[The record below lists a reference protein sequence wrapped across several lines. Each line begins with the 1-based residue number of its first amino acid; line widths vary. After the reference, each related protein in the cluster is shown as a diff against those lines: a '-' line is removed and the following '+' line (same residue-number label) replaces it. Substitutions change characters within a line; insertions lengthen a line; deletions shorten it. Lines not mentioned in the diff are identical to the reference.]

1 MLRSR
6 SPLSSGGFCPW
17 RWSLVIRRS
26 SSERTVLRLVSA
38 PSLLSNEHSGPGPG
52 AAVEDFSSCEN
63 GVAAWARSRTRR
75 DLQTASRLG
84 KSGSAA
90 RASRGWSF
98 PAASGSS
105 ARRRSAAVR
114 GCARS
119 SSSPVR
125 VWRGSGSPASRSV
138 GSWRSSFRGASAS
151 SGRTPS
157 WAVELRAL
165 RFEAGS
171 RIRSLRH
178 GAFFGTRLRAEACS
192 TRPG

>member
-1 MLRSR
+1 MA
-6 SPLSSGGFCPW
+6 
-17 RWSLVIRRS
+17 
-26 SSERTVLRLVSA
+26 SA
-38 PSLLSNEHSGPGPG
+38 PSLLSIEHSGPGPG

-119 SSSPVR
+119 SSSR
-125 VWRGSGSPASRSV
+125 ALVWSGSGNPASRGA
-138 GSWRSSFRGASAS
+138 GSRRSSFRGASAS
-151 SGRTPS
+151 SG
-157 WAVELRAL
+157 LRLPGQSGAQRAPL
-165 RFEAGS
+165 RGREPDTEPGT
-171 RIRSLRH
+171 RSLLQHEAQAQRR
-178 GAFFGTRLRAEACS
+178 AVSARAEDERERVQVVS
-192 TRPG
+192 